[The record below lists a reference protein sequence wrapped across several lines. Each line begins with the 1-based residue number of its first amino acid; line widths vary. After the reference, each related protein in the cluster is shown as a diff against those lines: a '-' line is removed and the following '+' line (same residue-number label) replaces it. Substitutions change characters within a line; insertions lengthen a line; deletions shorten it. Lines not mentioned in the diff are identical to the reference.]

1 MQSLKRVLWSLR
13 SYWLIVTG
21 AFVSLM
27 LLTAANAV
35 TPQLFR
41 WAIDQGITRQ
51 DLPTVLHSAGAMVL
65 VAIGRGMFNFGQ
77 SFWAEQASQAIAYE
91 LRNKIFKKIQNL
103 SFSYHD
109 QVQTSQLLTRITS
122 DVEQIRTFVGTS
134 LIQVVGSLVTL
145 ITISVIVLV
154 MNWQLAL
161 ITLAMVPLA
170 AILLARFLTINQSL
184 FGLVQQ
190 QLGDLNAVLQENL
203 IGIRVVKAF
212 VRESAE
218 MSRYTRLN
226 DDLVTV
232 NMQTISALRN
242 TFPLIFLL
250 SNLITVAVVGY
261 GGSQVIG
268 GSFTIGELV
277 AFNSYLMLILQ
288 PILLVGFAAPVIA
301 QAAASAERV
310 YEVVDAEI
318 EIRNRP
324 GAIPLQNYTVPC
336 PKQSPTTES
345 ALKEG
350 FPPQWTGIGNPASAP
365 THRISFENVHFRY
378 PGAASVALK
387 GISFETK
394 PKELIAILGSTGS
407 GKSTIMNLIPRFYD
421 VTAGSVRI
429 DGHDVRELTLESLRS
444 QIGIVFQETTLF
456 SGTIGDNLAY
466 AAPNAPMEAVIA
478 AAKTAQ
484 IHDFITSLPQGYETV
499 VGERGVGLSGG
510 QKQRIAIART
520 LLTNYSIL
528 ILDDSTSA
536 VDAKTAAQIQESLD
550 DLMRHKTCTAFVIAQ
565 RISTVRNADRIFLMD
580 KGHLVAQGTHDEL
593 MRNSPLYGS
602 ILESQVK
609 KEPLSIRRIE

>member
-13 SYWLIVTG
+13 SYWLIVFG
-21 AFVSLM
+21 AFVSLL
-27 LLTAANAV
+27 LLTVANAI

-41 WAIDQGITRQ
+41 WAIDRGIARQ
-51 DLPTVLHSAGAMVL
+51 DLQTVLSVASAMVV
-65 VAIGRGMFNFGQ
+65 VAIGRGLFNFGQ
-77 SFWAEQASQAIAYE
+77 SFWAEKASQGVAYD
-91 LRNKIFKKIQNL
+91 LRNTIFKKIQNL

-109 QVQTSQLLTRITS
+109 QVQTSQLLTRITN
-122 DVEQIRTFVGTS
+122 DVEQIRLFIGTS

-145 ITISVIVLV
+145 ITISTIVLV
-154 MNWQLAL
+154 MNWRLAL
-161 ITLAMVPLA
+161 ITLALVPA
-170 AILLARFLTINQSL
+170 AALLLARFISKNQRIFSS
-184 FGLVQQ
+184 VQQ

-203 IGIRVVKAF
+203 LGIRVVKAF
-212 VRESAE
+212 VRQPTETA
-218 MSRYTRLN
+218 RYTQLN
-226 DDLVTV
+226 DDLVKV

-250 SNLITVAVVGY
+250 SNLITLAVVGY
-261 GGSQVIG
+261 GGAEVIG

-277 AFNSYLMLILQ
+277 AFNSYLLFILQ

-310 YEVVDAEI
+310 YEVVDAQI

-324 GAIPLQNYTVPC
+324 GAVPLQHY
-336 PKQSPTTES
+336 
-345 ALKEG
+345 
-350 FPPQWTGIGNPASAP
+350 IG
-365 THRISFENVHFRY
+365 RITFEDVYFRY
-378 PGAASVALK
+378 PGATAPALK

-407 GKSTIMNLIPRFYD
+407 GKSTIVNLIPRFYD
-421 VTAGSVRI
+421 VTAGAVRI
-429 DGHDVRELTLESLRS
+429 DGYDVRDLTLESLRS

-456 SGTIGDNLAY
+456 SGTLRDNIAY
-466 AAPNAPMEAVIA
+466 AAPNAPMEDVIA
-478 AAKTAQ
+478 VAKTAQ
-484 IHDFITSLPQGYETV
+484 IHDFIASLPEGYQTL

-520 LLTNYSIL
+520 LLTNYQIL

-550 DLMRHKTCTAFVIAQ
+550 NLMRHKTCTAFVIAQ
-565 RISTVRNADRIFLMD
+565 RISTIRNADRILLMD
-580 KGHLVAQGTHDEL
+580 KGLLVAQGTHDEL
-593 MRNSPLYGS
+593 MHNSPLYGS

-609 KEPLSIRRIE
+609 KQSRGREPQ